1 MAQEEEMIKTLCANI
16 ISSGANAVFCQKDID
31 DLAIHYLAKAGIFA
45 IKRIKKSK
53 MEALKKATGALF
65 VSGLDTIEKDDIG
78 YASGID
84 EIRFGDYYCTIVQSD
99 KTTSVTAVLR
109 GSTGHAVDEIERAW
123 ADSMGVVYLSA
134 TSKLIAGG
142 GSSYAHLA
150 RHLKLMSLSRGD
162 RQGMAINA
170 FANALESIPRTLA
183 ENSGC
188 DPVDALLN
196 LRKTIDPEDGINTE
210 GEVVNMRE
218 QKVIEPRKVVET
230 ALGSATEAAIMIL
243 RIDDVISMKGGGGGG
258 MMPPMPPGM
267 G

>member
-1 MAQEEEMIKTLCANI
+1 
-16 ISSGANAVFCQKDID
+16 
-31 DLAIHYLAKAGIFA
+31 
-45 IKRIKKSK
+45 

-65 VSGLDTIEKDDIG
+65 VSGLDEIEKDDLG
-78 YASGID
+78 YASSIE
-84 EIRFGDYYCTIVQSD
+84 EIKFGDYYCTIIKSD
-99 KTTSVTAVLR
+99 KTTSVTAILR

-123 ADSMGVVYLSA
+123 EDSMGVVYLSA
-134 TSKLIAGG
+134 RAKRLIAGG

-150 RHLKLMSLSRGD
+150 RYLKLMSLNRGD
-162 RQGMAINA
+162 REGMAINA
-170 FANALESIPRTLA
+170 FAQALESIPRTLA
-183 ENSGC
+183 ENAGC

-196 LRKTIDPEDGINTE
+196 LRNPLDAEDGINTE
-210 GEVVNMRE
+210 GKVVNMRK

-243 RIDDVISMKGGGGGG
+243 RIDDVISMRAGGGD